1 MLGVLY
7 ANSPTF
13 QLAIS
18 HEAKSDSSDLSEVR
32 DLEDRWKYFRENL
45 RNQN

>member
-18 HEAKSDSSDLSEVR
+18 HEAKSDSSDLSENVS
-32 DLEDRWKYFRENL
+32 EIWKTGGNISEKT
-45 RNQN
+45 